1 MANAFIYP
9 LSKVVIEDINNQVF
23 FAYQHLKA
31 VSQIEKE
38 YSIDRVRIHQLVNE
52 GRIPGAVKL
61 ANAWYFD
68 MTHAESFFDAY
79 ADWAY
84 ERHVKQLSRLYQ
96 PKIYTYIK
104 EVQSNVD
111 TGFCYTDPFDDNV
124 YVMPAEY
131 LSDLY
136 SYAEKIAEWRYN
148 SGYVFKVQGEEV
160 SQQQYL
166 NNVYASLKASEKI
179 YEKRSREV

>member
-1 MANAFIYP
+1 MANIFNYP
-9 LSKVVIEDINNQVF
+9 LSKDEIAKINNQT
-23 FAYQHLKA
+23 ALTYQHLKA
-31 VSQIEKE
+31 VSQIEE
-38 YSIDRVRIHQLVNE
+38 DYSIDRVRIHQLIKE
-52 GRIPGAVKL
+52 GRVPGAIKL

-68 MTHAESFFDAY
+68 MTYAESFFDEY
-79 ADWAY
+79 ADWTY
-84 ERHVKQLSRLYQ
+84 ERYIDRLARLYHD
-96 PKIYTYIK
+96 KNDLYIK

-111 TGFCYTDPFDDNV
+111 TSFCYTDPFDNNV

-136 SYAEKIAEWRYN
+136 SYAEKIAKWRYN
-148 SGYVFKVQGEEV
+148 TGYVFKVEDEGV

-166 NNVYASLKASEKI
+166 NNVYASLKASENI